1 MKFKLRRYY
10 LYYLGR
16 VAAFLFTIIP
26 LKIALSIASALGT
39 LAFYALP
46 RYRNLT
52 IDNLKSA
59 FGSEK
64 STVEL
69 KNIAKRVFQN
79 LGKNAVEL
87 VNLPKFNK
95 PSMARLDRF
104 RNRKRLARAYE
115 KVRGV
120 IVLTAHFGSW
130 ELMAAA
136 LRENNYPGVTIGRR
150 IYFKKYDDLLNKLR
164 KSRDVEVIYRDE
176 SPRKMLKTLKQN
188 WIVGI
193 VADQDVDSVDG
204 VFVNFFGRSAYTPT
218 GPVIL
223 ARASGAV
230 LVPVFIIRE
239 GPWHTIAIE
248 EPIDLADTGNKER
261 DLIYN
266 TQRWSNVV
274 ESYVRKYPEQWV
286 WMHRRWKTREIKNEK

>member
-16 VAAFLFTIIP
+16 AAAFIFTMIP
-26 LKIALSIASALGT
+26 IKIALVIASALGT
-39 LAFYALP
+39 LAFHALP

-59 FGSEK
+59 FGAEK
-64 STVEL
+64 SGHEL
-69 KNIAKRVFQN
+69 EDIAKRVFRN
-79 LGKNAVEL
+79 LGKDAVEL

-95 PSMARLDRF
+95 ARMDKSVRF
-104 RNRKRLARAYE
+104 RNRERLDKAYE
-115 KVRGV
+115 KGKGV
-120 IVLTAHFGSW
+120 IVLTAHLGSW

-150 IYFKKYDDLLNKLR
+150 IYFKKYDDFLNKLR

-218 GPVIL
+218 GPVVL

-230 LVPVFIIRE
+230 IVPVFIVRE
-239 GPWHTIAIE
+239 GNGHTIAVE
-248 EPIDLADTGNKER
+248 EPIELTNTGNRES

-266 TQRWSNVV
+266 TQKWSDVV
-274 ESYVRKYPEQWV
+274 ESYVRKYPDQWV
-286 WMHRRWKTREIKNEK
+286 WMHRRWKTKKQ

>member
-10 LYYLGR
+10 LYYLAR
-16 VAAFLFTIIP
+16 FAAFFFTVIP
-26 LKIALSIASALGT
+26 MKIGLSIASVLGA

-59 FGSEK
+59 FGGEK
-64 STVEL
+64 SEAEL
-69 KNIAKRVFQN
+69 EDIAKRVFQN

-95 PSMARLDRF
+95 PVMDQLVGF
-104 RNRKRLARAYE
+104 RNRERLDAAYA
-115 KVRGV
+115 KGKGI

-136 LRENNYPGVTIGRR
+136 LRENNCPGVTIGRR
-150 IYFKKYDDLLNKLR
+150 IYFKKYDDFLNQLR

-204 VFVNFFGRSAYTPT
+204 VFVNFFGRQAYTPS
-218 GPVIL
+218 GPVVL

-230 LVPVFIIRE
+230 LLPVFIIRE
-239 GPWHTIAIE
+239 GSGHTIAID
-248 EPIDLADTGNKER
+248 EPVELRDTGDKES

-266 TQRWSNVV
+266 TQKWSNVV
-274 ESYVRKYPEQWV
+274 ESYVRKYPDQWV
-286 WMHRRWKTREIKNEK
+286 WMHRRWKTKKA

>member
-1 MKFKLRRYY
+1 MKFKLRRYF
-10 LYYLGR
+10 LYYLAR
-16 VAAFLFTIIP
+16 VMVFLFSLIP
-26 LKIALSIASALGT
+26 VKAALAIASGLGAC
-39 LAFYALP
+39 AFYILP
-46 RYRNLT
+46 RYRKLT

-64 STVEL
+64 SQAEIEGVAL
-69 KNIAKRVFQN
+69 GVFKN

-95 PSMARLDRF
+95 ARMDTFVRF
-104 RNRKRLARAYE
+104 RNRDRLDKAYE
-115 KVRGV
+115 RGRG
-120 IVLTAHFGSW
+120 IVLLTAHFGSW

-136 LRENNYPGVTIGRR
+136 LRENGYPGVTIGRR
-150 IYFKKYDDLLNKLR
+150 IYFHKYDDFLNKLR

-176 SPRKMLKTLKQN
+176 SPRKMLKTLKKN

-204 VFVNFFGRSAYTPT
+204 VFVDFFGRKAYTPS
-218 GPVIL
+218 GPVVL

-230 LVPVFIIRE
+230 LLPVFIIRE
-239 GPWHTIAIE
+239 GDWHTIAIDN
-248 EPIDLADTGNKER
+248 PIDLRDTGDKEA

-266 TQRWSNVV
+266 TQKWSNVV
-274 ESYVRKYPEQWV
+274 ESYIRKYPDQWV
-286 WMHRRWKTREIKNEK
+286 WMHRRWKTAPGDKL

>member
-1 MKFKLRRYY
+1 MKFKLRRYF
-10 LYYLGR
+10 LYYIGR
-16 VAAFLFTIIP
+16 AIAFVFTIIP
-26 LKIALSIASALGT
+26 LRVALAIASAIGSFV
-39 LAFYALP
+39 FYILP

-52 IDNLKSA
+52 IDNLKTA
-59 FGSEK
+59 FGAEK
-64 STVEL
+64 TDDEI

-95 PSMARLDRF
+95 RRMDKFVRF
-104 RNRKRLARAYE
+104 RNRERLDKAYE
-115 KVRGV
+115 KGKGI

-136 LRENNYPGVTIGRR
+136 LRENNCPGVTIGRR
-150 IYFKKYDDLLNKLR
+150 IYFHKYDDFLNKLR

-176 SPRKMLKTLKQN
+176 SPRKMLKTLKKN

-204 VFVNFFGRSAYTPT
+204 VFVNFFGRQAYTPT
-218 GPVIL
+218 GPVAL

-230 LVPVFIIRE
+230 LLPVFIIRE
-239 GPWHTIAIE
+239 GDWHTIAIE
-248 EPIDLADTGNKER
+248 EPVELIDTGNKEA
-261 DLIYN
+261 DLVSN
-266 TQRWSNVV
+266 TQKWSNVV
-274 ESYVRKYPEQWV
+274 ESYVRRYPDQWV
-286 WMHRRWKTREIKNEK
+286 WMHRRWKTKKQ

>member
-1 MKFKLRRYY
+1 MKFKFRRYY

-16 VAAFLFTIIP
+16 VIASIVYVIP
-26 LKIALSIASALGT
+26 FKLALSIASLLGT

-46 RYRNLT
+46 RYRQLT

-59 FGSEK
+59 FGGERSER
-64 STVEL
+64 EL
-69 KNIAKRVFQN
+69 EDIAKRVFQN

-87 VNLPKFNK
+87 VSLPKFNK
-95 PSMARLDRF
+95 ARMDRFVRF
-104 RNRKRLARAYE
+104 RNKEALDRAYE
-115 KVRGV
+115 KGRGV

-136 LRENNYPGVTIGRR
+136 LRENNCPGVTIGRR
-150 IYFKKYDDLLNKLR
+150 IYFKKYDDFLNRLR

-176 SPRKMLKTLKQN
+176 SPRKMLKTLKKN

-193 VADQDVDSVDG
+193 VADQDVDSVGG
-204 VFVNFFGRSAYTPT
+204 VFVNFFGRPAYTPV
-218 GPVIL
+218 GPVAL
-223 ARASGAV
+223 AKASGAP

-239 GPWHTIAIE
+239 GDWHTIAIE
-248 EPIDLADTGNKER
+248 EPIEQADTGDKEA
-261 DLIYN
+261 DLIFN

-274 ESYVRKYPEQWV
+274 ESYIRRYPDQWV
-286 WMHRRWKTREIKNEK
+286 WMHRRWKTKK

>member
-16 VAAFLFTIIP
+16 AVAFIFTIIP
-26 LKIALSIASALGT
+26 LKIGLSVASALGT

-59 FGSEK
+59 FGNEK
-64 STVEL
+64 SETEL
-69 KNIAKRVFQN
+69 KAIAKGVFRN

-95 PSMARLDRF
+95 PVMDRYVGF
-104 RNRKRLARAYE
+104 RNRERLDDAYA
-115 KVRGV
+115 KGKGV

-136 LRENNYPGVTIGRR
+136 LRENNCPGVTIGRR
-150 IYFKKYDDLLNKLR
+150 IYFKKYDEFLNRLR

-176 SPRKMLKTLKQN
+176 SPRKMLKTLRQN

-204 VFVNFFGRSAYTPT
+204 VFVNFFGLPAYTPS
-218 GPVIL
+218 GPVAL

-230 LVPVFIIRE
+230 LLPVFIIRE
-239 GPWHTIAIE
+239 GYGHILAID
-248 EPIDLADTGNKER
+248 EPVELRDTGDKEK

-266 TQRWSNVV
+266 TQKWSNVV
-274 ESYVRKYPEQWV
+274 ESYVRRYPEQWV
-286 WMHRRWKTREIKNEK
+286 WMHRRWKTKKQ